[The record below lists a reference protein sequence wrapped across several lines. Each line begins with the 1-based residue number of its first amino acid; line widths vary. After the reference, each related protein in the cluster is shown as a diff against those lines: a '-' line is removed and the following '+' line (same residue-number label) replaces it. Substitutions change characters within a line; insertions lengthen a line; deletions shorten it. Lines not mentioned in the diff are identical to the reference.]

1 VQVRK
6 IKNKSYLSH
15 RHCFPSP
22 QDLKELLFF
31 SEQKVQNCLQS
42 FQEFEEKLKLFEERK
57 LSMSKAAKRGAT
69 RVSMERIDAEN
80 PLAHSGKDSSNPTTV
95 APVVVVPSSLEEDQ
109 KNNKKKIP
117 SSSSLV
123 SAASSSSLLLFSD
136 DYSVNT
142 ATEEETAALSKK
154 KILGTLLQTEDTVV
168 YYR

>member
-1 VQVRK
+1 
-6 IKNKSYLSH
+6 
-15 RHCFPSP
+15 
-22 QDLKELLFF
+22 LFF

-69 RVSMERIDAEN
+69 RVSMERIEAEN
-80 PLAHSGKDSSNPTTV
+80 QLAVQSGKDPTNPNPSNPTTT
-95 APVVVVPSSLEEDQ
+95 VVKL
-109 KNNKKKIP
+109 P

-123 SAASSSSLLLFSD
+123 SAGSSSSLLLFSD
-136 DYSVNT
+136 DHSVNT